1 MILLMV
7 NLKIQT
13 ISMEKKYKI
22 LTKFIKDM
30 SSETPDI
37 DTYLFVKDN
46 ISNYSLNIDIKGKIL
61 KPKVI
66 QVETSLKY
74 SDKSDNK
81 KKSFF
86 EIVLATVIRLNE
98 EIKNKNELGK
108 IVLCDVQNDVYADLE
123 KTFLNVM
130 HGSGYSELQF
140 NKKID
145 FEELYKK
152 NQN

>member
-1 MILLMV
+1 MIAMT
-7 NLKIQT
+7 N
-13 ISMEKKYKI
+13 KYKI
-22 LTKFIKDM
+22 IAKYVKDM

-46 ISNYSLNIDIKGKIL
+46 ISNYSLNIDIKSKLLKEKIL
-61 KPKVI
+61 QI
-66 QVETSLKY
+66 ETSLKY

-86 EIVLATVIRLNE
+86 EIVFATVIRLDE
-98 EIKNKNELGK
+98 DTKNKKDLAR
-108 IVLCDVQNDVYADLE
+108 IVLCDVQKEIYPELE
-123 KTFLNVM
+123 KTFLNIM
-130 HGSGYSELQF
+130 HGSGYPELKF
-140 NKKID
+140 TKKID